1 MRGLQS
7 NARLVPCG
15 YFRRL
20 TITRNLVL
28 SFVSSPPYVST
39 NRAAMAYWILKTE
52 PSTYSFD
59 RLVGERT
66 ARWDGVTNPVALKN
80 IRAMQPGDEL
90 MIYHTGDEKAVV
102 GLATVA
108 SAPYP
113 DPGDA
118 KLAVVDIVAGKAL
131 PRPVTLGEIRK
142 EAALQDLALVR
153 MPRLSV
159 VPATD
164 AQWRKLLQMSKV

>member
-1 MRGLQS
+1 
-7 NARLVPCG
+7 
-15 YFRRL
+15 
-20 TITRNLVL
+20 
-28 SFVSSPPYVST
+28 
-39 NRAAMAYWILKTE
+39 MAHWILKTE

-59 RLVGERT
+59 RLVRERNT
-66 ARWDGVTNPVALKN
+66 RWDGVTNSVALKH
-80 IRAMQPGDEL
+80 IRAMQRGDEV

-113 DPGDA
+113 DPTDA
-118 KLAVVDIVAGKAL
+118 KLEVVDIAAGKAL

-142 EAALQDLALVR
+142 EAVLRDLALVR

-159 VPATD
+159 VPATE
-164 AQWRKLLQMSKV
+164 AQWRKLLQMSRV

>member
-1 MRGLQS
+1 MLAAQS
-7 NARLVPCG
+7 
-15 YFRRL
+15 
-20 TITRNLVL
+20 TRVAPA
-28 SFVSSPPYVST
+28 S
-39 NRAAMAYWILKTE
+39 IKTE
-52 PSTYSFD
+52 PSAYSFD
-59 RLVGERT
+59 RLVRERT

-80 IRAMQPGDEL
+80 IRAMQRGDDL

-108 SAPYP
+108 SAPYA
-113 DPGDA
+113 DPKEA
-118 KLAVVDIVAGKAL
+118 KLAVVDIAAGKAL
-131 PRPVTLGEIRK
+131 PRPVTLGEIRQ

-164 AQWRKLLQMSKV
+164 AQWKKLLQMSKV